1 MLNVMHFY
9 CRLWHCLAAALNNN
23 ADAINCSSS
32 ASQCDNPCLN
42 VYTLMQLWFTGTPEV
57 QLLIILISSPLS
69 MLVALWGMTSDRTLD
84 VMLPGKSALQHF
96 DEMRPVS

>member
-42 VYTLMQLWFTGTPEV
+42 VYTLMQLWFTGTR
-57 QLLIILISSPLS
+57 LRFSY
-69 MLVALWGMTSDRTLD
+69 
-84 VMLPGKSALQHF
+84 
-96 DEMRPVS
+96 

>member
-1 MLNVMHFY
+1 
-9 CRLWHCLAAALNNN
+9 
-23 ADAINCSSS
+23 
-32 ASQCDNPCLN
+32 
-42 VYTLMQLWFTGTPEV
+42 
-57 QLLIILISSPLS
+57 

>member
-1 MLNVMHFY
+1 
-9 CRLWHCLAAALNNN
+9 
-23 ADAINCSSS
+23 
-32 ASQCDNPCLN
+32 
-42 VYTLMQLWFTGTPEV
+42 MQLWFTGTPEV

-69 MLVALWGMTSDRTLD
+69 LLVALWGMTSDRTLD